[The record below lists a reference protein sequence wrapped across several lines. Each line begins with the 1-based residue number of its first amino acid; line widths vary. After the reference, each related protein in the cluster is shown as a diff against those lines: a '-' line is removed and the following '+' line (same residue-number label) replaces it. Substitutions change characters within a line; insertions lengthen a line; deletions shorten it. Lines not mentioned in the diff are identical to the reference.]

1 MLAGGGAGIPV
12 YRQLQRENIPFATGV
27 LYTNDLDYRLA
38 RLLAAQTITAEPF
51 GPIPEDTYAQAEK
64 VMRKCKK
71 VILAGEAARISNAPL
86 TALAEQ
92 LGLLTTGDKQSTA
105 HT

>member
-1 MLAGGGAGIPV
+1 M
-12 YRQLQRENIPFATGV
+12 
-27 LYTNDLDYRLA
+27 YTNDLDYRLA
-38 RLLAAQTITAEPF
+38 RLLAVQTITAEPF

-92 LGLLTTGDKQSTA
+92 LGLLKTGNEQSQTKSTA